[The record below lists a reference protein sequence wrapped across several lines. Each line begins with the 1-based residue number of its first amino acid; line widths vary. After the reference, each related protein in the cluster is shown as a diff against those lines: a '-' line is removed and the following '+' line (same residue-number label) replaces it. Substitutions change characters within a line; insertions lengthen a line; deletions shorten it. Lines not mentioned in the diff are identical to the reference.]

1 MILVI
6 NMIPKAHHVMV
17 AKLCLKHQKSMVSTS
32 YEIPP
37 IKELYAEAKEKGII
51 ILNELG
57 EDPGMDHF
65 ATQMLLDDIK
75 ADGGKVIEIQSY
87 GSGLP
92 SFKFNNNPMGYKFS
106 WEPKGVFL
114 AAQVP
119 AQYLVKGK
127 PVPIDGDKL
136 FENFK
141 MVDIKGLGTFEAYA
155 NKDVSRYVKP
165 YGLPEDV
172 SFYRGLL
179 RFSGYCNNMRH
190 FWKLDLLNDKE
201 QLDWKGKTFKD
212 YAAFLI
218 GTKPT
223 DKLVDDFSKYLGVDH
238 LSDIMMR
245 LKWLG
250 IFEVEQIETK
260 NGSKLD
266 VFIELLLKKLTYAPG
281 ETDMTII
288 HVDILAE
295 LPGGKQEHRTA
306 TMVADG
312 EPNGDSAMAKAVGLP
327 PAIAAKFILEGKI
340 KETGVHMPPT
350 LPYLYKPFMEE
361 LAVYGFEFK
370 RKIFA

>member
-1 MILVI
+1 
-6 NMIPKAHHVMV
+6 MV

-37 IKELYAEAKEKGII
+37 IKELDAEAKERGII
-51 ILNELG
+51 ILNELV

-75 ADGGKVIEIQSY
+75 TDGGKVIEIQSY

-127 PVPIDGDKL
+127 PVPVDGDKL

-155 NKDVSRYVKP
+155 NKDVTRYVKP

-179 RFSGYCNNMRH
+179 RFSGYCNNMRA
-190 FWKLDLLNDKE
+190 FWKLDLLNDEKK
-201 QLDWKGKTFKD
+201 LDWNGKTFKD
-212 YAAFLI
+212 YATFLI
-218 GTKPT
+218 DTKPT
-223 DKLVDDFSKYLGVDH
+223 EKLEDEFAKYLGVDH

-250 IFEVEQIETK
+250 IFEPEMIKTK

-295 LPGGKQEHRTA
+295 LPGSKHEHRTA

-370 RKIFA
+370 REL